1 MKKSIYTICLLI
13 ALMTGL
19 QGFSQKYKTVE
30 DTVKLNKEYVKV
42 NNDLADLNAKLTIA
56 QNNLPGYKTKAIAA
70 GTDAEDAA
78 TKSSNQAS
86 KATNGD
92 VGDAKKAKRRAKKA
106 YNEAKDSRSASNN
119 VSNQEDKITKL
130 TLQISKKQQR
140 LQELDVMRQA
150 IAQKFQLNP
159 APAPEVKN

>member
-1 MKKSIYTICLLI
+1 MKKSIYSICLLM
-13 ALMTGL
+13 ALLTGL

-42 NNDLADLNAKLTIA
+42 NNDIVDLNAKLTIA
-56 QNNLPGYKTKAIAA
+56 QNNLPGYKSKAIAA
-70 GTDAEDAA
+70 GTDAENAA
-78 TKSSNQAS
+78 ANSSNQAS

-92 VGDAKKAKRRAKKA
+92 IDDARKAKRRAKKA

-119 VSNQEDKITKL
+119 VSDQEDKITKL
-130 TLQISKKQQR
+130 TLQINKKQQR

-159 APAPEVKN
+159 APEVKN

>member
-13 ALMTGL
+13 ASMTGL
-19 QGFSQKYKTVE
+19 QGFSQKYKKVE

-42 NNDLADLNAKLTIA
+42 TNDIADLNAKLTIA
-56 QNNLPGYKTKAIAA
+56 QNNLPGYKSKAIAA
-70 GTDAEDAA
+70 GTDAENAA
-78 TKSSNQAS
+78 AKSSNQAS

-92 VGDAKKAKRRAKKA
+92 VSDARKAKRRAKKA

-119 VSNQEDKITKL
+119 VSDQEDKITKL
-130 TLQISKKQQR
+130 TLQINKKQQR
-140 LQELDVMRQA
+140 LQELEVMRQA

-159 APAPEVKN
+159 APEVKN